1 MFESR
6 QYNRPSKIEY
16 EGVLEKHG
24 NKSPTADSKFLNWC
38 AKESEKY
45 ESYYDM
51 GEQLG
56 LDGRAFKKLCNR
68 NGVELVFNPKART
81 TPKLYQN
88 KDWLYNQKIILG
100 KSNGEIAD
108 EFGWTKRVIE
118 KWVQLFCLGARDFK
132 KEKTLSPL
140 QISLIKGSILGDGH
154 IAENNSFIV
163 SHAEDQKEY
172 LFWKYE
178 ILKDV
183 CSSPP
188 AYYQGQKKY
197 FLGDR
202 VYDCKPWYRFNTRLL
217 NCLGNI
223 KNIPKTKII
232 SDLDDLGVAIWFLDD
247 GNREEC
253 NWRLCFAA
261 LGNEEKEKT
270 IEALER
276 RGIFSHLCK
285 DTRYLFVNA
294 EGSRK
299 LDEIILRNVPKE
311 LDIIRTK
318 IFDKR
323 R

>member
-1 MFESR
+1 MFENR

-16 EGVLEKHG
+16 EGVLEKHR
-24 NKSPTADSKFLNWC
+24 NKPPTADDKFLSWC
-38 AKESEKY
+38 VKESKKY

-68 NGVELVFNPKART
+68 NDIELTFNPKAKT
-81 TPKLYQN
+81 TPKPYQN
-88 KDWLYNQKIILG
+88 KDWLYNQKITLG
-100 KSNGEIAD
+100 KSNKEIAD

-118 KWVQLFCLGARDFK
+118 KWVQFFGFGLRDFK
-132 KEKTLSPL
+132 KQKTLSPL
-140 QISLIKGSILGDGH
+140 QLSLIKGSILGDGH
-154 IAENNSFIV
+154 IADNNSFIV

-178 ILKDV
+178 VLKDV

-188 AYYQGQKKY
+188 TYYQGQKKY
-197 FLGDR
+197 FSGSKA
-202 VYDCKPWYRFNTRLL
+202 YDCKPWYRFNTRLL
-217 NCLGNI
+217 NCLKSI
-223 KNIPKTKII
+223 KSTPKIEII
-232 SDLDDLGVAIWFLDD
+232 SDLDDLGIAIWFLDD

-261 LGNEEKEKT
+261 LGDKEKEKT
-270 IEALER
+270 IEILGQR
-276 RGIFSHLCK
+276 RISSHLCK

-299 LDEIILRNVPKE
+299 LDELILNNIPNE
-311 LDIIRTK
+311 LDIVKAK